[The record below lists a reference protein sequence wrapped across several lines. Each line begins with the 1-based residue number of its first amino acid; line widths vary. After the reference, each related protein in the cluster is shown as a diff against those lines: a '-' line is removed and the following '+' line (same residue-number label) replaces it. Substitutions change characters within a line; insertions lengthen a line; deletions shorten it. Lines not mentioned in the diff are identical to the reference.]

1 MENNKKS
8 VFEELDNVFDYN
20 FGWGTVADVYKGYSE
35 FPLRV
40 EYPGFS
46 VNYTFD
52 GKRYEKGKP
61 TLSFTEYTLE
71 EFSQERPEEL
81 PEKGQIVWVKDSD
94 DDDIWLI
101 THFVRKDGDGYCCTD
116 AVGLNSDIYQL
127 HWKQMTTKNPYKK
140 DGE

>member
-8 VFEELDNVFDYN
+8 VFEVGDKVYDHL
-20 FGWGTVADVYKGYSE
+20 FGWGVVINVYPGYSDY
-35 FPLRV
+35 PVQV
-40 EYPGFS
+40 EYNNK
-46 VNYTFD
+46 NYQYTLD
-52 GKRYEKGKP
+52 GRYLDRIKP

-71 EFSQERPEEL
+71 GFSQERPEEL
-81 PEKGQIVWVKDSD
+81 PEKGQIVWVKDYE